1 MTKKII
7 ALLTTAILM
16 ICGCMSFPATS
27 ETADKDS
34 YIYTIQ
40 DVKNL
45 QDFLMNRPAEEELS
59 RKPYDMDGDGR
70 WDVFD
75 LCLMKREV
83 LKQMKHQNNTLV
95 VYFSRT
101 GNTEKVA
108 EYIIKLTNADSYM
121 IEAAVPYTDA
131 DITYTDSS
139 CRANKEQSDKT
150 VRPEIAEPIK
160 SINSYDVV
168 YLGYPIWWG
177 EEPRIIDTFLE
188 SYDFSDKIVMYFC
201 TTSTYI
207 RSVICYA
214 ASKNPD
220 GPFTFVDT
228 LIYSGFTEN
237 DSKVTSKDGRKQ
249 VNRKYTYT
257 NVDELIAS
265 GNVTYNRDWF
275 SNGNFNNQLFPN
287 AIDPTIYYDADGKM
301 YMCYGSW
308 SGGIFTLEIDPST
321 GKCIH
326 PKSGKT
332 ADGRMI
338 DSYFGTKLSGGY
350 HKSGEGPFIEYNPDT
365 GYYYLWVTYGGLV
378 SNGGYNMRVFR
389 SESPTGPFYDP
400 AGRKAI
406 MDTNTNLD
414 SVGLKVMGNYKFSS
428 LDKAYMACGHNSVLR
443 DDDGKWYLF
452 YHARFDDGYEF
463 HEVRT
468 HSMYFNDEDWPVVA
482 PYEYSGDVMA
492 EYGYESSDIAG
503 EYEFINHGNATEGNI
518 INYSNITLDSDG
530 KISGDV
536 AGTWSQAEDSSAAV
550 ITIGNQKYNGYFLA
564 AQDENGKKVMS
575 FTAVGNNN
583 QTIWGAQTREFTG
596 KERAGLADYTNSN
609 SELVIAPDTAGDS
622 SKAVKLSNTDLLSG
636 VSYYITNKNSG
647 LSLDLPEGKLDD
659 GTNIQQWD
667 FNKLW
672 AQQWRLIAVDNEYFK
687 IVSMG
692 DESKCVSVA
701 SDTAADGTNVELQT
715 YSGKDNQL
723 FKLVKN
729 GSYYGIVSK
738 CSDGKGGLDV
748 FEWSTE
754 NGGNINQFAYHAYDC
769 QLWKLDPVHPSV
781 PSGTYTIKN
790 LNSGLYITNNNGN
803 AVQGNSY
810 NWTITKQNNDTYTIQ
825 TADGMAFTIEN
836 GSAENGT
843 NIKLS
848 EFKND
853 ISQRFTIQCNKD
865 GSYSLMTA
873 VSGGT
878 SCADVFEIST
888 AENANINQWEYWGGD
903 GQKFIL
909 EPASDKRIKGDVN
922 ADGKFNI
929 ADAVLLQKWIL
940 NVPDATLV
948 DWKAGDLHEDEKIDA
963 FDMCLMRKLLI
974 QK

>member
-1 MTKKII
+1 MKKNSFRKTAALALSGAMLFSVFNADISYNINTDAASNKSRVSVHDPSII
-7 ALLTTAILM
+7 KAEDGTYYVWGSHIDAAKSTDLQNWTRFTNGYTTPNNVEFGDL
-16 ICGCMSFPATS
+16 S
-27 ETADKDS
+27 
-34 YIYTIQ
+34 
-40 DVKNL
+40 KNL
-45 QDFLMNRPAEEELS
+45 KKAFDWAGENLE
-59 RKPYDMDGDGR
+59 DC
-70 WDVFD
+70 DVTNPNSSGFAVWAPD
-75 LCLMKREV
+75 
-83 LKQMKHQNNTLV
+83 V
-95 VYFSRT
+95 VWNPDY
-101 GNTEKVA
+101 
-108 EYIIKLTNADSYM
+108 
-121 IEAAVPYTDA
+121 
-131 DITYTDSS
+131 
-139 CRANKEQSDKT
+139 
-150 VRPEIAEPIK
+150 
-160 SINSYDVV
+160 INSDGTKGA
-168 YLGYPIWWG
+168 YL
-177 EEPRIIDTFLE
+177 
-188 SYDFSDKIVMYFC
+188 MYFC

-214 ASKNPD
+214 ASKTPD

-249 VNRKYTYT
+249 VNRKYTST

-265 GNVTYNRDWF
+265 GSVTYNKEWF
-275 SNGNFNNQLFPN
+275 SSGNFNNQLFPN
-287 AIDPTIYYDADGKM
+287 AIDPTIYHDANGKM

-308 SGGIFTLEIDPST
+308 SGGIFTLEIDPAT
-321 GKCIH
+321 GRCIH
-326 PKSGKT
+326 PQSGKT

-389 SESPTGPFYDP
+389 SENPTGPFYDP

-468 HSMYFNDEDWPVVA
+468 HSMYFNDEGWPVVA

-492 EYGYESSDIAG
+492 ESGYETADIAG
-503 EYEFINHGNATEGNI
+503 NYEFINHGNATDGNI
-518 INYSNITLDSDG
+518 INYSNISLSSDG
-530 KISGDV
+530 KISGAV
-536 AGTWSQAEDSSAAV
+536 TGTWSQADDSSAAV

-596 KERAGLADYTNSN
+596 KEREDFADYTNSN
-609 SELVIAPDTAGDS
+609 AELVIAPDTTGEN
-622 SKAVKLSNTDLLSG
+622 SKAVKLSDTDLLSG
-636 VSYYITNKNSG
+636 VPYYITNKNSG

-672 AQQWRLIAVDNEYFK
+672 AQQWRLIAVDNEYFR

-692 DESKCVSVA
+692 DESKCISVA
-701 SDTAADGTNVELQT
+701 SDTADDGVNVELQT

-723 FKLVKN
+723 FKLVKS

-754 NGGNINQFAYHAYDC
+754 NGGNINQFAYNAYDC
-769 QLWKLDPVHPSV
+769 QLWKLEPVHPSV

-790 LNSGLYITNNNGN
+790 LNSGLFITDNNGN
-803 AVQGNSY
+803 AVQGNPQ
-810 NWTITKQNNDTYTIQ
+810 NWTITRQNDGTYTIQ
-825 TADGMAFTIEN
+825 TADGKALTIEN
-836 GSAENGT
+836 GSAENGA
-843 NIKLS
+843 NIALS
-848 EFKND
+848 DLKNNL
-853 ISQRFTIQCNKD
+853 SQKFTIQCNKD

-873 VSGGT
+873 ASDGK

-888 AENANINQWEYWGGD
+888 EKGANINQWEYWGGN

-909 EPASDKRIKGDVN
+909 EPASDKRVKGDVN
-922 ADGKFNI
+922 ADGKFSI
-929 ADAVLLQKWIL
+929 ADVVLLQKWL
-940 NVPDATLV
+940 LAVPDTTLA
-948 DWKAGDLHEDEKIDA
+948 DWKAGDLYEDERLDA
-963 FDMCLMRKLLI
+963 FDLCLMRRLLI
-974 QK
+974 QQ